1 MKSGTGRRAEQ
12 AACHGTRRLRRVE
25 AVGAAVGALAVVL
38 VGLAP
43 SAMASDVHSKQW
55 YLGPMQAEQMWK
67 VSTGKG
73 VKVAVIDSGVNADTP
88 SLKGQVLTD
97 EVPKS
102 VAYRATDDYLGHG
115 TTMAEL
121 IAGTGA
127 GGGLKGL
134 APGAKIIPY
143 RSVFDGFKG
152 GAAEKKKSPDTTDEI
167 RAAADT
173 DVKIIN
179 MSFGAEGPS
188 SEEKAAIE
196 YAASKG
202 KLLIA
207 AVGNDGLKSGD
218 TIGYP
223 AAFPYVIGVAS
234 TDASGTVSKF
244 SSSGGY
250 VDLSAPGQ
258 NFPGWCDATFRSYC
272 DNVNGTSSAAAIASA
287 SAALIWSAHPDW
299 TVNQVTRALVDT
311 AGRDWPKN
319 KPSTYLGYGAV
330 RPRVVLA
337 NPHYDAGPANVD
349 PLAKENGGDLLAKSG
364 SSPATSPVPSPSA
377 TASAASQAGEKGSAD
392 GNAGSAS
399 NAASSSGGGGNT
411 TWIALGAIA
420 AVVVI
425 GGGAVAVTRTRRAR

>member
-1 MKSGTGRRAEQ
+1 MRAV
-12 AACHGTRRLRRVE
+12 AAV
-25 AVGAAVGALAVVL
+25 VGALAATT

-43 SAMASDVHSKQW
+43 NAAADDVQSKQW
-55 YLGPMQAEQMWK
+55 YLAPMQAEKMWK

-73 VKVAVIDSGVNADTP
+73 VKVAVIDSGVNANTS
-88 SLKGQVLTD
+88 SLKGQVLAD

-102 VAYRATDDYLGHG
+102 VAYRATDDYVGHG

-134 APGAKIIPY
+134 APGAKIVPY

-152 GAAEKKKSPDTTDEI
+152 GADEKRKTPDTTDEI
-167 RAAADT
+167 RAASDT

-188 SEEKAAIE
+188 STEKAAIE

-207 AVGNDGLKSGD
+207 AVGNDGRKTGD

-223 AAFPYVIGVAS
+223 AAYSYVVGIAS
-234 TDASGTVSKF
+234 ADKSLTVSKF
-244 SSSGGY
+244 SSSGNY

-258 NFPGWCDATFRSYC
+258 GFPGWCDATFRSYC
-272 DNVNGTSSAAAIASA
+272 DNVNGTSSAAAIASGA
-287 SAALIWSAHPDW
+287 AALIWSAHPDW
-299 TVNQVTRALVDT
+299 TVNQVTRSLIDT
-311 AGRDWPKN
+311 AGRTWAKN
-319 KPSTYLGYGAV
+319 DPSRYAGYGFI
-330 RPRVVLA
+330 RPRLVLE
-337 NPHYDAGPANVD
+337 NPNYDAGPAHVD
-349 PLAKENGGDLLAKSG
+349 PLAKYNDGDLLAKAG
-364 SSPATSPVPSPSA
+364 SSPSSSPS
-377 TASAASQAGEKGSAD
+377 TSASTPSQAPEKGSSGGTSA
-392 GNAGSAS
+392 AGSSADSS
-399 NAASSSGGGGNT
+399 NDNNT
-411 TWIALGAIA
+411 LWIALGAAA

-425 GGGAVAVTRTRRAR
+425 GGAGVAVMRARRAR